1 MSRFA
6 THRTFDQPLYLVIRD
21 FGKIG
26 LESVSDPSDTRET
39 IIRDIYSQ
47 QIDRVVSV
55 IEIVDG
61 QASDITEI
69 IRTEVEARL
78 LEAA

>member
-6 THRTFDQPLYLVIRD
+6 THRTFDRPLYLVFRD
-21 FGKIG
+21 HGKLG

-55 IEIVDG
+55 IEIVHG
-61 QASDITEI
+61 QASDITGI
-69 IRTEVEARL
+69 IRAEVEARL